1 MKVKVTIL
9 PDGWSFIFN
18 CYYSQW
24 GLESDDTIVLE
35 DGRKLD
41 IDYGQLLIDGSQT
54 GLQDKLIQFEEVI

>member
-18 CYYSQW
+18 CYEGPY

-41 IDYGQLLIDGSQT
+41 IDCGQFLIDGTQQ
-54 GLQDKLIQFEEVI
+54 GLDGKLVQFEEEA